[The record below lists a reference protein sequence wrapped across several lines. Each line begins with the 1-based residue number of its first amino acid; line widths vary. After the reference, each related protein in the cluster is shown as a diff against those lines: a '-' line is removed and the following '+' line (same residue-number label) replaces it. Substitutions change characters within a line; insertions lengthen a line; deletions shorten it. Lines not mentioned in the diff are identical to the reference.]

1 MNAYPLIYS
10 RTKNDDFA
18 PQFLTRPS
26 DMTQEEVRE
35 ALRYVGNAI
44 SNLDTFQEVR
54 YSTFS
59 VGNFC
64 ICGGIS
70 CISKNITEQLHQQGE
85 ISETEFQALQEYLKD
100 CKGRKIAF
108 FVGFAIH
115 KNDVR
120 SGKIPNITLVDYW
133 KIYLEYLK
141 HQWDEA
147 TTTAELVSEPIEIP
161 EKTYSSL
168 HAPKT
173 EKINGK
179 TVIVDFDEK
188 KQETL
193 EYYFNQILNQKLSVS
208 FVSEVRLKSEWD
220 SFRFTDYALSE
231 GLYHSLKT
239 PAISK
244 TETEEMGSIM
254 GNVGIA
260 RTQRSPSISDTNGTF
275 QNTQGMVK
283 KTAPPPVSDTSS
295 PETDKKKEEYSN
307 KSANSSGKL
316 PILLGIVLVVIILI
330 ILIVISSLK
339 K

>member
-35 ALRYVGNAI
+35 ALHYVGNAI
-44 SNLDTFQEVR
+44 SNLDTFDAVR

-70 CISKNITEQLHQQGE
+70 CISKNLAEQLRQQGD
-85 ISETEFQALQEYLKD
+85 ISETEFQSVQEYLKD
-100 CKGRKIAF
+100 CSGRKLAF

-115 KNDVR
+115 KNEVR

-133 KIYLEYLK
+133 KRYLEYLK

-173 EKINGK
+173 EKIGGK
-179 TVIVDFDEK
+179 TVVVNFAEK
-188 KQETL
+188 QQEAL
-193 EYYFNQILNQKLSVS
+193 EYYFDQILNQKLSVS
-208 FVSEVRLKSEWD
+208 FVSEVRLKSEWN
-220 SFRFTDYALSE
+220 SFCFTDYALSE

-254 GNVGIA
+254 GNVEIA
-260 RTQRSPSISDTNGTF
+260 
-275 QNTQGMVK
+275 QNAKKLLLFLIQTELFKTHKVK
-283 KTAPPPVSDTSS
+283 KT
-295 PETDKKKEEYSN
+295 
-307 KSANSSGKL
+307 L
-316 PILLGIVLVVIILI
+316 PCF
-330 ILIVISSLK
+330 
-339 K
+339 